1 MVSQAA
7 AAAALRDTVHVK
19 TIVSVVQEWRKRFI
33 DECPYP
39 VVPSGANFVMVDVTP
54 RTAGDVVTE
63 LAQKGVI
70 VRSCA
75 SFPGLPNHYIR
86 VSIGE
91 PWENE
96 AFIAAISEIYRI

>member
-1 MVSQAA
+1 M
-7 AAAALRDTVHVK
+7 
-19 TIVSVVQEWRKRFI
+19 

-39 VVPSGANFVMVDVTP
+39 VVPGGANYVMVDVAP
-54 RTAGDVVTE
+54 HKADDILTE
-63 LAQKGVI
+63 LAQRGVI

-75 SFPGLPNHYIR
+75 SFPGLPDHYIR

-96 AFIAAISEIYRI
+96 EFLKVIREIYES